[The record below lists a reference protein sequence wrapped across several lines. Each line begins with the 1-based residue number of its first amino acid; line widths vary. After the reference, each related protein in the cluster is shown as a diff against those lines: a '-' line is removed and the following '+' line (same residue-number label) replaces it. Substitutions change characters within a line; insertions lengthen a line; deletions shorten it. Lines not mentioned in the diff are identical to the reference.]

1 MLNIFIGSSS
11 STYPNETE
19 FSDDDNDSMI
29 GNTAHSSRKYR
40 HLINDSEEEE
50 SSQPTLVVPKRNRNQ
65 SSRKDAATVAEERK
79 PFKGVK
85 LESDNVPFPDP
96 FPLPEHYRSDVEA
109 ALKTGKMTSETRSC
123 FMSSIA
129 SAMLRYKLYP
139 SRDDYVSVALTILR
153 KYPFF
158 KSTTGTAYVSLTKH

>member
-1 MLNIFIGSSS
+1 
-11 STYPNETE
+11 
-19 FSDDDNDSMI
+19 MI
-29 GNTAHSSRKYR
+29 GNTAHHSRKYK
-40 HLINDSEEEE
+40 HLTDDSEEEE
-50 SSQPTLVVPKRNRNQ
+50 SSQSTGVVQKRKRNQ
-65 SSRKDAATVAEERK
+65 KDAVAVAGERK
-79 PFKGVK
+79 PFKIAK

-123 FMSSIA
+123 FISSIA

-139 SRDDYVSVALTILR
+139 TRDDYVSVALTIIR

-158 KSTTGTAYVSLTKH
+158 KSTTGTAYVC